1 MALVVM
7 LERTTLQNVDDA
19 AGRWQFEGGSVVEDT
34 RQVGHYAS
42 TKRVIFGATDAQ
54 NTAMLTI
61 EVFFSPQLP
70 PQNIVL
76 QGSHDFNSGREVGSV
91 SAASSQFA
99 AHIGKQFTRVGN
111 TLTIE

>member
-61 EVFFSPQLP
+61 EVFFTPQLP

-76 QGSHDFNSGREVGSV
+76 QGLTISTRAGKSV
-91 SAASSQFA
+91 ALAPPRPSSQRISA
-99 AHIGKQFTRVGN
+99 NNSRASAIP
-111 TLTIE
+111 